1 MRRCSW
7 LREVE
12 HILDVMSF
20 YLERH
25 EELIFLF
32 TLVDCRAFSEYDRIN
47 TLARIRMH
55 GNTLDNEDPNLKR
68 IRCLPT
74 FKARGSAMQ

>member
-25 EELIFLF
+25 EELIF
-32 TLVDCRAFSEYDRIN
+32 
-47 TLARIRMH
+47 
-55 GNTLDNEDPNLKR
+55 
-68 IRCLPT
+68 
-74 FKARGSAMQ
+74 